1 MGIKI
6 VLTGDNHL
14 NAYSS
19 KMRPF
24 QVEERR
30 KKLKDNF
37 RKTIDYALKNKVDL
51 YINVGD
57 LFDTPSPRND
67 ALLIV
72 AEGIN
77 DLKKAGIKAFF
88 IGGANDTPKG
98 SGIIPQLIFAR
109 QENVNVFYKQDVVE
123 NIILNIN
130 GIEINI
136 AGLTNNPLLYRDIN
150 PLESALA
157 NYSETGKKINILL
170 MHYGLEGYYQ
180 SKASEPIIP
189 LDFFDKYPFNYI
201 FSGHMHSANNFYH
214 NDKLFVNPGATEK
227 LDFSEGEETGFY
239 LLEID
244 NNKQPQIEFVPVIC
258 QKRNVINIDFNKFF
272 NKEDPNTFVINQLI
286 KASDSKQM
294 LKLKISGNIN
304 RDVYQRI
311 KFHNIWHIG
320 EKLNFYF
327 ELSREGF
334 YIIDTE
340 RDSTKINRGRLSQ
353 KEEVNRVADEM
364 KRNAKTDYEKEI
376 VDDAI
381 KLITKRFEEM
391 RDW

>member
-19 KMRPF
+19 RMRPF
-24 QVEERR
+24 QVEQRR

-37 RKTIDYALKNKVDL
+37 RKTIDYALENKVDL
-51 YINVGD
+51 YINVGN
-57 LFDTPSPRND
+57 LFDMPNPRND
-67 ALLIV
+67 ALLTV
-72 AEGIN
+72 AEGLN

-88 IGGANDTPKG
+88 IGGTNDTPKG

-109 QENVNVFYKQDVVE
+109 QENVSIFYKQDIVE
-123 NIILNIN
+123 NIKLNIK

-136 AGLTNNPLLYRDIN
+136 AGLTTNSILCRDIN
-150 PLESALA
+150 PLKTALS
-157 NYSETGKKINILL
+157 NYSGNGVKINILL
-170 MHYGLEGYYQ
+170 MHYGLEGYI
-180 SKASEPIIP
+180 SPKANEPVIP
-189 LDFFDKYPFNYI
+189 LDFFNDYPFNYI
-201 FSGHMHSANNFYH
+201 FSGHIQSANNFYH
-214 NDKLFVNPGATEK
+214 NEKIFVLPGATEK
-227 LDFSEGEETGFY
+227 LDFSEKKETGFY
-239 LLEID
+239 YLDID
-244 NNKQPQIEFVPVIC
+244 NNKKPHIEFVPVTC
-258 QKRNVINIDFNKFF
+258 QKREEVCVDFNSFY
-272 NKEDPNTFVINQLI
+272 NKDDPNTFIINQLI

-294 LKLKISGNIN
+294 LKLVISGNIN
-304 RDVYQRI
+304 RDVYQKI

-334 YIIDTE
+334 YIHDME
-340 RDSTKINRGRLSQ
+340 RDSIKLNRGRLSQ
-353 KEEVNRVADEM
+353 KKEVYRVAAEM
-364 KRNAKTDYEKEI
+364 KKNAKTDYEKEI
-376 VDDAI
+376 IEDSI